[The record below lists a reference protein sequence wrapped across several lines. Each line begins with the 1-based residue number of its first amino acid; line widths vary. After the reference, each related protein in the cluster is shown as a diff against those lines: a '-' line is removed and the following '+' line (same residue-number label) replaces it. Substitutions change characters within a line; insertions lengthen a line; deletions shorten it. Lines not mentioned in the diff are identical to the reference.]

1 MSNFDD
7 RVKIENGLQ
16 PPNKMLGGNTN
27 DKAKAKAA
35 AEGQAEKVKDKKEG
49 E

>member
-7 RVKIENGLQ
+7 NVKIENGLQ
-16 PPNKMLGGNTN
+16 PPNKMLGGNAN
-27 DKAKAKAA
+27 GAAKAKAA
-35 AEGQAEKVKDKKEG
+35 AEGQAEKEQDHKEG